1 MSGTYTTMQGDLWD
15 AIAFREMGSA
25 SLTSALMR
33 ANLQY
38 VDTYIFP
45 AGVELTIPDAE
56 EPDAGSLPPWKEA
69 AG

>member
-15 AIAFREMGSA
+15 TIAFREMGSC

-33 ANLQY
+33 ANLRY

-45 AGVELTIPDAE
+45 AGVKLTIPDAE
-56 EPDAGSLPPWKEA
+56 EPGSGPLPPWKEA

>member
-1 MSGTYTTMQGDLWD
+1 MKTYITMQGDLWD

-45 AGVELTIPDAE
+45 AGVELAIPDAE
-56 EPDAGSLPPWKEA
+56 EQGGGSLPPWKEA

>member
-1 MSGTYTTMQGDLWD
+1 MKTYITMQGDLWD
-15 AIAFREMGSA
+15 AIAFREMGST

-33 ANLQY
+33 ANLQH

-45 AGVELTIPDAE
+45 AGVKLTIPDAE
-56 EPDAGSLPPWKEA
+56 EPGSSSLPPWKEA